1 MKSIYRFLIV
11 AIFILTAS
19 VSAVAAADVT
29 VQFDGFTDAQ
39 GNAVTALQ
47 SSETAVANFRVS
59 NASGQAETV
68 SVISVLYDDKGDM
81 VAYTQTGIAL
91 DPGEEQEILSGLTVP
106 DEQDIFK
113 IYTLKTF
120 VWKSIEEGIAYS
132 DAYVLR

>member
-11 AIFILTAS
+11 VIFILAAS
-19 VSAVAAADVT
+19 VSAAAAADIT

-132 DAYVLR
+132 DAYILR

>member
-1 MKSIYRFLIV
+1 M
-11 AIFILTAS
+11 A
-19 VSAVAAADVT
+19 
-29 VQFDGFTDAQ
+29 
-39 GNAVTALQ
+39 
-47 SSETAVANFRVS
+47 
-59 NASGQAETV
+59 
-68 SVISVLYDDKGDM
+68 
-81 VAYTQTGIAL
+81 AYTQTGVVL